1 MQKACHHHLRT
12 QFRALLASSAC
23 YHTASVFDPMSARIA
38 ADLGFEVGILGGSVA
53 SLQVLA
59 APDFALITLSE
70 FVEQATRIGR
80 VARLP
85 VIADADHGYGNA
97 LNVMRTVVELERAG
111 VAALTLEDTLLPAQ
125 FGRKSTDLISVDEGV
140 GKIRAALEARVDT
153 DLAIIARTH
162 AGRARGGRGDPP
174 HPGLPG
180 GRRRWHLHGRAY
192 VTSTIWRRS
201 PQNLSVPL
209 MLVSYGNPSLR
220 DDARLASL
228 GVRIVVDGHAA
239 YFAAIKA
246 TYDCLREQRG
256 IACQRPQRHRADAQV
271 HPARGLH
278 RLGSRVHERQGVR
291 TAASG
296 QRPLAAPRTAR
307 RAGAD
312 RGHRRADHP
321 AAEHL
326 EEPAGRIAA
335 GPPPRS
341 ARPSR
346 GACAGAPAPPARR
359 RGAAAVMGDAHAPGL
374 GAEPRAEALLPL
386 AHARIQR
393 IDPQRGEAARPPP
406 DRPGEGGVG
415 GQRAQAGRG
424 AVQAEAPAGMALEE
438 APDRGGPAP
447 AHRRANPVQAVHP
460 PGQHAR
466 GSPGR
471 PAAAPPAAVTEPS
484 QPAGQQTERGQGG
497 EHADGEAQ
505 AGPAGEVDVGEQHVR
520 PCSGSAQP

>member
-1 MQKACHHHLRT
+1 MQRASHHDLRA

-125 FGRKSTDLISVDEGV
+125 FGRKSTDLIGVDEGV
-140 GKIRAALEARVDT
+140 GKIRAALEARVDP

-162 AGRARGGRGDPP
+162 AGVLEVDEVIRRTQAYQEAGADGICMVGVRDFEHLEVIAR
-174 HPGLPG
+174 
-180 GRRRWHLHGRAY
+180 
-192 VTSTIWRRS
+192 
-201 PQNLSVPL
+201 NLSVPL

-256 IACQRPQRHRADAQV
+256 IAASDLNATELTHKYTQPEDYIV
-271 HPARGLH
+271 WAREYMN
-278 RLGSRVHERQGVR
+278 VKE
-291 TAASG
+291 
-296 QRPLAAPRTAR
+296 
-307 RAGAD
+307 
-312 RGHRRADHP
+312 
-321 AAEHL
+321 
-326 EEPAGRIAA
+326 
-335 GPPPRS
+335 
-341 ARPSR
+341 
-346 GACAGAPAPPARR
+346 
-359 RGAAAVMGDAHAPGL
+359 
-374 GAEPRAEALLPL
+374 
-386 AHARIQR
+386 
-393 IDPQRGEAARPPP
+393 
-406 DRPGEGGVG
+406 
-415 GQRAQAGRG
+415 
-424 AVQAEAPAGMALEE
+424 
-438 APDRGGPAP
+438 
-447 AHRRANPVQAVHP
+447 
-460 PGQHAR
+460 
-466 GSPGR
+466 
-471 PAAAPPAAVTEPS
+471 
-484 QPAGQQTERGQGG
+484 
-497 EHADGEAQ
+497 
-505 AGPAGEVDVGEQHVR
+505 
-520 PCSGSAQP
+520 